1 VDTGDPDTPGGF
13 AADSS
18 LTYNL
23 EASWRRGP
31 IWLLGEYTHNDVNA
45 PDVGNPDFTGYFL
58 TASWALTGEMR
69 GYNRQSGIFNPLPV
83 ARSVYRGGWGAWEVA
98 ARWSAI
104 DLTDGLVEGGEM
116 EIVSLGLN
124 WWLSP
129 IFNVNVNYRWITLD
143 RFGVE
148 GDSRGFNSRIVLL
161 LE

>member
-1 VDTGDPDTPGGF
+1 
-13 AADSS
+13 
-18 LTYNL
+18 
-23 EASWRRGP
+23 
-31 IWLLGEYTHNDVNA
+31 
-45 PDVGNPDFTGYFL
+45 
-58 TASWALTGEMR
+58 
-69 GYNRQSGIFNPLPV
+69 
-83 ARSVYRGGWGAWEVA
+83 
-98 ARWSAI
+98 
-104 DLTDGLVEGGEM
+104 M